1 MLFCLATKVSL
12 AWKTTKVA
20 SGTLF
25 RMAGKFHGTKTW
37 QASVTTGCERHKSGL
52 VVSLVQLFV
61 ANYYSFVCDAMSRL
75 VVAKEY
81 AFRRNKTLRVV
92 MPSNGG
98 ELRQF
103 MWPLLRRVGVGSR
116 YDTTVLQYDVLPTEE
131 RRSSAW
137 IRMRVDTLL
146 VVDWSHRQGNR
157 SDLHHLP
164 TQFALSML
172 RERLAFPWG
181 APAVDGRSHPSNT
194 ASWLC
199 T

>member
-1 MLFCLATKVSL
+1 
-12 AWKTTKVA
+12 
-20 SGTLF
+20 
-25 RMAGKFHGTKTW
+25 
-37 QASVTTGCERHKSGL
+37 
-52 VVSLVQLFV
+52 
-61 ANYYSFVCDAMSRL
+61 
-75 VVAKEY
+75 
-81 AFRRNKTLRVV
+81 

-98 ELRQF
+98 KLRQF

-172 RERLAFPWG
+172 RERLAFPGVHNFTDFNGTSG
-181 APAVDGRSHPSNT
+181 AFQLSTCHAASNNVPHRRLLACAAVPLEHHVAAAARPVEIRT
-194 ASWLC
+194 AG
-199 T
+199 